1 MKTAKMNVAGKD
13 HTLCFSLRVVRDC
26 ADKFG
31 GMDKLS
37 EALTG
42 GTQQEQFDNVIWL
55 LSRMMDAGE
64 RYDKL
69 EGRPSEKAL
78 SVDDLL
84 DLQGVDDLASLKST
98 IFETMD
104 NGGEAVETEPEEKN
118 AETSQ
123 EG

>member
-78 SVDDLL
+78 SVDDL
-84 DLQGVDDLASLKST
+84 ASLKST

-104 NGGEAVETEPEEKN
+104 GGGEAVETEPEEKN
-118 AETSQ
+118 AKTSQ